1 MWVSKIRAGGADRS
15 VFGSFW
21 FTPTGSLASSGARV
35 TPALAMGLTEVYAC
49 VRVLAQSFAVM
60 DFQLFL
66 PKAGGGRTKQT
77 NHWLYRLFA
86 KAPNRFQSP
95 FEWRMMLMGHLALR
109 GNAYCQIGANA
120 KGEIVELLPL
130 HPDRMTM
137 QLLESG
143 SYRYVYSD
151 LNGQQIFYT
160 RDEIWH
166 LRGLSDDG
174 YMGMSP
180 IQMARESVAESMAM
194 QSYSSRFFANDTKPG
209 GGWIEYPGGF
219 ASSAAKLTFRESWQ
233 QMQGGAN
240 RGKVAVL
247 EKGMKYHELGL
258 NNKDSQ
264 FIEARAAKVTE
275 IARLFGVPPHKIA
288 DLSRSTNNNIEH
300 QSIEFWTD
308 TMLPWS
314 KCWASSIC
322 FFLLGVD
329 TEFEPIF
336 DMSKMMRGDAASRG
350 TYYNTGIMAGWLTR
364 NEAREEE
371 GLDPIDGLDEPMRPL
386 NMIGQNDGVDVVP
399 DADDAPP
406 ASDTPPTRPAPAQ
419 EKADARLNA
428 IVKSSAA
435 RMAKR
440 IAGGQALSA
449 EVLSDA
455 LAIEIMLAQAW
466 LDGVGSLLSDESE
479 IAAALEALALKDSQ

>member
-1 MWVSKIRAGGADRS
+1 MWLSRIKAGGADRS

-21 FTPTGSLASSGARV
+21 FDPIGRVAMTGARV
-35 TPALAMGLTEVYAC
+35 TPASAMGLTEVYAC

-109 GNAYCQIGANA
+109 GNAYCQITPNG

-130 HPDRMTM
+130 HPDRMQI
-137 QLLESG
+137 QLLENG

-151 LNGQQIFYT
+151 QNGQQIFYT

-166 LRGLSDDG
+166 LRGLSSDG
-174 YMGMSP
+174 YVGMSP
-180 IQMARESVAESMAM
+180 IEMARESIAEGMAM
-194 QSYSSRFFANDTKPG
+194 QSYASRFFANDTKPG
-209 GGWIEYPGGF
+209 GWIEYPGGF
-219 ASSAAKLTFRESWQ
+219 ASAAAKLTFRESWQ
-233 QMQGGAN
+233 QMQGGSN

-247 EKGMKYHELGL
+247 EKGMKYNELTV

-314 KCWASSIC
+314 KCWASSIVS
-322 FFLLGVD
+322 FLLGVD
-329 TEFEPIF
+329 TELEPTF

-350 TYYNTGIMAGWLTR
+350 TYYNTGILSGWLTR
-364 NEAREEE
+364 NEARQEE
-371 GLDPIDGLDEPMRPL
+371 GLDPIDGLDDPLQPL
-386 NMIGQNDGVDVVP
+386 NMVGQTDGVDVVP
-399 DADDAPP
+399 DDAAAADDAPAKP
-406 ASDTPPTRPAPAQ
+406 AASKVGDV
-419 EKADARLNA
+419 RLHA
-428 IVKSSAA
+428 IVKSGAA

-440 IAGGQALSA
+440 LAAGQALSPA
-449 EVLSDA
+449 VLSDA
-455 LAIEIMLAQAW
+455 LAISPAAAQSWIETGAQAT
-466 LDGVGSLLSDESE
+466 EPE
-479 IAAALEALALKDSQ
+479 IAASLEALALKDIP